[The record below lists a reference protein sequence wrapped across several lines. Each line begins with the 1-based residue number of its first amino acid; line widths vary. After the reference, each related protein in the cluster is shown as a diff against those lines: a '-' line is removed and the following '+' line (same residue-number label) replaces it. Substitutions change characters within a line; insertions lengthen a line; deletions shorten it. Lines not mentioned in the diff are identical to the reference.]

1 MKKKHYL
8 IIIIAVVALVSAY
21 VLLDTLPIYPD
32 FQRELSSYQSLKNA
46 QPDELEILLPDN
58 LDLNYEEESY
68 FALLD
73 GRTLKSNVTGFR
85 IEGKQTILDNET
97 IIDFYSE
104 NDEVF
109 EGNDEYVYKDY
120 LVEVFTIHSE
130 NAMTINQM
138 FSINNEQF
146 VLAASSHY
154 TSNGFDSVEDFEEV
168 LLQETTLLVQNI
180 IDQFVD

>member
-21 VLLDTLPIYPD
+21 VLLDTLPLYPD

-46 QPDELEILLPDN
+46 QLDELEILLPDN
-58 LDLNYEEESY
+58 LELNFEEESY

-73 GRTLKSNVTGFR
+73 GRTLNSNVTGFR
-85 IEGKQTILDNET
+85 IEGKKTLIDNEVT
-97 IIDFYSE
+97 IDFYSE

-109 EGNDEYVYKDY
+109 QGNDEYVYKDY
-120 LVEVFTIHSE
+120 LVEVVTIYSD
-130 NAMTINQM
+130 NSMTINHM
-138 FSINNEQF
+138 FSINNEQL
-146 VLAASSHY
+146 VLDASSSY
-154 TSNGFDSVEDFEEV
+154 ISNGFDSVEDFEAT

-180 IDQFVD
+180 IDQFVN